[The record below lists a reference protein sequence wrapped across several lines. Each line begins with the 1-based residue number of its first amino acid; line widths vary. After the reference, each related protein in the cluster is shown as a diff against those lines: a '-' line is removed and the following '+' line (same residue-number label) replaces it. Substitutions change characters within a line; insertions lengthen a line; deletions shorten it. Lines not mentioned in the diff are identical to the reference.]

1 MEYLILIVTLAGIV
15 FGADWLVAGAVSIA
29 RRFRVSDFVIGAA
42 IVGIGTSMPELV
54 VSFFGA
60 IKGNADVA
68 IGNVV
73 GSNIFNVLG
82 ILGVTALFF
91 PIAIDKQNMTFEIPL
106 CIAVSVLVTLLAFNF
121 FDGTPAVLGRLDGL
135 VLILLF
141 AGFMWYSFARDKKEK
156 GERALHEARSEE
168 AIRREGERAPHDAGV
183 IGDPAE
189 AIRQEE
195 KTPLWWAIAKVIGG
209 LAVLIVS
216 CDLFVENA
224 VAVARSFGVND
235 AFISLTLIAC
245 GTSLPELAASVVA
258 AFKKNTQLA
267 LGNIVGSNI
276 FNILLILGLSSQVMP
291 LTSAGI
297 TWVDYVVMIAAATV
311 PLLFGFKGKIGR
323 VGGLLMVASFVLYTW
338 YLLMGQG

>member
-91 PIAIDKQNMTFEIPL
+91 PIVIDRQNMTFEIPL

-121 FDGTPAVLGRLDGL
+121 FDGSPAVLGRLDGW

-156 GERALHEARSEE
+156 GERAPHDAGVIVDPAE
-168 AIRREGERAPHDAGV
+168 AIRREGEEVMDT
-183 IGDPAE
+183 
-189 AIRQEE
+189 
-195 KTPLWWAIAKVIGG
+195 TPLWWAIAKVIGG

-216 CDLFVENA
+216 CDLFVDNA

-291 LTSAGI
+291 LTSVGI

>member
-15 FGADWLVAGAVSIA
+15 FGADWLVAGAESIA

-91 PIAIDKQNMTFEIPL
+91 PIVIDRQNMTFEIPL

-121 FDGTPAVLGRLDGL
+121 FDGSPAVLGRLDGW

-141 AGFMWYSFARDKKEK
+141 AGFMWYSFVRDKKEQ
-156 GERALHEARSEE
+156 GVGQESNEE
-168 AIRREGERAPHDAGV
+168 IE
-183 IGDPAE
+183 
-189 AIRQEE
+189 QEDR
-195 KTPLWWAIAKVIGG
+195 TPLWWAIAKVIGG

-216 CDLFVENA
+216 CDLFVDNA

-276 FNILLILGLSSQVMP
+276 FNILLILGVSSQVMP
-291 LTSAGI
+291 LTSVGI

-338 YLLMGQG
+338 YLLIGQ

>member
-1 MEYLILIVTLAGIV
+1 MSYLILIISLAGIV

-91 PIAIDKQNMTFEIPL
+91 PIAIDRQNMTFEIPL

-156 GERALHEARSEE
+156 GERAPHEARGEE
-168 AIRREGERAPHDAGV
+168 AIRREGE
-183 IGDPAE
+183 E
-189 AIRQEE
+189 AMD
-195 KTPLWWAIAKVIGG
+195 TSPLWWAIAKVIGG

-216 CDLFVENA
+216 CDLVVENA

-245 GTSLPELAASVVA
+245 GTSLPELAASVLA

-291 LTSAGI
+291 LTSVGI
-297 TWVDYVVMIAAATV
+297 TWVDYMVMIAAATV

-338 YLLMGQG
+338 YLLMGQ

>member
-1 MEYLILIVTLAGIV
+1 MEYFILIVTLAGIV

-91 PIAIDKQNMTFEIPL
+91 PIVIDRQNMTFEIPL

-121 FDGTPAVLGRLDGL
+121 FDGSPAVLGRLDGW

-141 AGFMWYSFARDKKEK
+141 AGFMWYSFVRDKKEQ
-156 GERALHEARSEE
+156 GVGQESNEE
-168 AIRREGERAPHDAGV
+168 IE
-183 IGDPAE
+183 
-189 AIRQEE
+189 QEDR
-195 KTPLWWAIAKVIGG
+195 TPLWWAIAKVIGG

-276 FNILLILGLSSQVMP
+276 FNILLILGVSSQVMP
-291 LTSAGI
+291 LTSVGI

-338 YLLMGQG
+338 YLLMGQ